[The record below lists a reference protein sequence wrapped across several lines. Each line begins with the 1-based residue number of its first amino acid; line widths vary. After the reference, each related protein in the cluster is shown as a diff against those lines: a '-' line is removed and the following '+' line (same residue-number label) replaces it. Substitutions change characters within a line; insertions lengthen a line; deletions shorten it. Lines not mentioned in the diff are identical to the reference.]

1 MPGVADL
8 SNHRTDAAQSPVRT
22 AFANLD
28 GRPLF
33 SVTDPERDGAHDARH
48 ERPAAMTHGG
58 GEGPTADSVEL
69 LAVRAEIERVDEAI
83 VFLIDQRMRLAR
95 RVGELKRSVGL
106 GVLDSRREAA
116 VVDRA
121 GALARDRGLDDDAVR
136 DVFWRLIEM
145 ARGAQRERGRGD

>member
-1 MPGVADL
+1 V
-8 SNHRTDAAQSPVRT
+8 
-22 AFANLD
+22 
-28 GRPLF
+28 
-33 SVTDPERDGAHDARH
+33 
-48 ERPAAMTHGG
+48 THGG
-58 GEGPTADSVEL
+58 GGEEPTADGVEL

-95 RVGELKRSVGL
+95 RVGELKRTAGL
-106 GVLDSRREAA
+106 GVRDAGREAA

-145 ARGAQRERGRGD
+145 ARGAQGEKRRGD